1 MKILISGGSGF
12 IGRNLLNYLNEN
24 DMDIMLIG
32 RNLDLLGKN
41 NYKKKLLN
49 LNDPDYNFQDIKNF
63 NPDIFI
69 HLAWEGIPNYTE
81 EISKK
86 NYLNTIRLT
95 KMLVSQTSCYK
106 IISTGSCWEYNDG
119 NIEGECN
126 EDLLLN
132 PKKPFSIYKQ
142 KIFKEIS
149 EITKNKKIIF
159 NWLRLFYVYGPY
171 QKKDSIIPLLI
182 NNIKYLKN
190 ININFPENINDYIYI
205 DDVVRIIF
213 IFLSSNI
220 KSGIYNLG
228 SGKGTKVKDLIKI
241 IDLEIH
247 GNNSFSQKYLTNL
260 NKNLRNQNFYA
271 CTQKLK
277 KNINNFE
284 FTNINTGIKKLIK
297 SIYV

>member
-12 IGRNLLNYLNEN
+12 IGRNLLNYLNKN
-24 DMDIMLIG
+24 NMNIMLIG
-32 RNLDLLGKN
+32 RNLDFLGKN
-41 NYKKKLLN
+41 NYKKKFLD
-49 LNDPDYNFQDIKNF
+49 LNDFNYDFREIKNF
-63 NPDIFI
+63 NPDIFL
-69 HLAWEGIPNYTE
+69 HLAWEGIPNYSE
-81 EISKK
+81 EFSKK

-119 NIEGECN
+119 NIEGRCN

-132 PKKPFSIYKQ
+132 PKKPFSIYKH
-142 KIFKEIS
+142 KIFKEID
-149 EITKNKKIIF
+149 EITKKKKITF
-159 NWLRLFYVYGPY
+159 NWLRLFYVYGPG
-171 QKKDSIIPLLI
+171 QKKESIIPMLI
-182 NNIKYLKN
+182 NNIKYKEN
-190 ININFPENINDYIYI
+190 ISINFPDNINDYIYI
-205 DDVVRIIF
+205 DDAVRIIF

-228 SGKGTKVKDLIKI
+228 TGKGTKVKDLIKI
-241 IDLEIH
+241 IDHEIN
-247 GNNSFSQKYLTNL
+247 GNTSFSYKYLTNL

-271 CTQKLK
+271 CTEKLK

-284 FTNINTGIKKLIK
+284 FMNINTGIKKLIK